1 MQVFI
6 IKKIHLVF
14 VPLVGRRE
22 AAAMRRVVI
31 DMQNYLFAD
40 AIART
45 LKDYDSDFLTE
56 MPEAPEKT
64 AELCRVIQSN
74 ILMMEVTRQTPW
86 KLEERMQICREVKR
100 SVPDCK
106 IILGVDEKS
115 DKEIAAMVVEYK
127 KMGLIDCFIYNTIS
141 ASYLTAL
148 IDTL

>member
-1 MQVFI
+1 MWILI
-6 IKKIHLVF
+6 IERVNLVF
-14 VPLVGRRE
+14 VPLAGGWEVV
-22 AAAMRRVVI
+22 AMRRVVI

-45 LKDYDSDFLTE
+45 LEDYDSDFLTE
-56 MPEAPEKT
+56 MSETPEKT

-86 KLEERMQICREVKR
+86 KLEERMRICCEVKH
-100 SVPDCK
+100 SVPGCK
-106 IILGVDEKS
+106 IILGVDEKA

-127 KMGLIDCFIYNTIS
+127 KMGLIDWFIYNTIS

-148 IDTL
+148 IDAL